1 MIIIPGKRSKPGRP
15 TKRIQKQLDAIDTQM
30 EKLSDDIPGEED
42 DHADLTESEQP
53 RCPYS
58 LRSRRQNNEGI
69 DDTQDNARD
78 ELS

>member
-1 MIIIPGKRSKPGRP
+1 
-15 TKRIQKQLDAIDTQM
+15 M
-30 EKLSDDIPGEED
+30 EKLSDNIPGEEGD

-58 LRSRRQNNEGI
+58 LRGRRQNNEGI
-69 DDTQDNARD
+69 DDAQDNTRN

>member
-1 MIIIPGKRSKPGRP
+1 
-15 TKRIQKQLDAIDTQM
+15 M
-30 EKLSDDIPGEED
+30 EKLSDGIPGEEGD
-42 DHADLTESEQP
+42 DHADLTESEQS

-58 LRSRRQNNEGI
+58 LRSHRQNNEEM